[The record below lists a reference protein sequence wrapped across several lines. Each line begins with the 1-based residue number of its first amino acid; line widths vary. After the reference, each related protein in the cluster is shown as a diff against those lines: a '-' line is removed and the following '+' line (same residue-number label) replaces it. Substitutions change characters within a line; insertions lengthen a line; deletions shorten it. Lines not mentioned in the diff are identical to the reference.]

1 MHFVYNITYNIS
13 IKENLNM
20 SRKYFIFEWNF
31 IYFQIKLNKYKG
43 GKKLWQGGKKIMTGW
58 KENYDRVGKK
68 LQ

>member
-1 MHFVYNITYNIS
+1 MYFVYNISYNIT

-43 GKKLWQGGKKIMTGW
+43 GKKIMTGW
-58 KENYDRVGKK
+58 KENNTRVEIK
-68 LQ
+68 L